1 MGQTYSNQQ
10 RQEYLNMSDRIGM
23 RWVGLFRG
31 DTEFY
36 SAAYWDLFKG
46 LWRAG
51 APVRKTEALA
61 FMTAVKSAHTAGKY
75 LDTALERGLLVE
87 TPNPKDARS
96 KLIGLSDEMRAR
108 LDVFFDAAVGEI
120 QRTSRAIEEKGPAPA
135 TA

>member
-1 MGQTYSNQQ
+1 MKLTYSK
-10 RQEYLNMSDRIGM
+10 RQSEEYLNMSDRIGT
-23 RWVGLFRG
+23 RWVGVFRG

-51 APVRKTEALA
+51 EPVRKTDALA

-75 LDTALERGLLVE
+75 IDTALDRGLLIE
-87 TPNPKDARS
+87 TPNPRDARS

-108 LDVFFDAAVGEI
+108 LDVFFDSVVGEI
-120 QRTSRAIEEKGPAPA
+120 CRTSEAIEAMGPAPA
-135 TA
+135 VA